1 MNDKLVQLL
10 ASNTLTKAE
19 QASLLEELQANVQQA
34 LQEERAQEEES
45 VFEAAAK
52 DIALQFKAQKKAVKE
67 KLAELERIAK
77 VPGPPGPAGKDG
89 KQGKDGESVVGPPGI
104 DGRPGKDGL
113 DGKDGADGATI
124 VDVYWAADNSLV
136 CVLSDGRE
144 IDSGPLMDAAAGGDI
159 NATINK
165 WAGYNTEE
173 LAEQLKDEFVAQ
185 TFETVNK
192 NLAASG
198 GVLAYNAGG
207 DLITITYDNGIIK
220 TLAYNAGGDLIS
232 VTLSGSTPEGID
244 LVKTFSYDGAGDLVT
259 FTYS

>member
-1 MNDKLVQLL
+1 MAVDSLVKQL
-10 ASNTLTKAE
+10 AT
-19 QASLLEELQANVQQA
+19 ASLSKEQQLALISELQSSIQAKQEQEDTLEEAAKVIGGRIKKLEGFVK
-34 LQEERAQEEES
+34 ES
-45 VFEAAAK
+45 V
-52 DIALQFKAQKKAVKE
+52 KE
-67 KLAELERIAK
+67 MQQIAK
-77 VPGPPGPAGKDG
+77 VPGPQGPAGKDG
-89 KQGKDGESVVGPPGI
+89 KQGVDGKSIVGPA
-104 DGRPGKDGL
+104 GR
-113 DGKDGADGATI
+113 DGKDGQDGTDGKDGATI

-144 IDSGPLMDAAAGGDI
+144 IDSGPLMDAALSGDGASIITQRLVGGDS
-159 NATINK
+159 
-165 WAGYNTEE
+165 AGATEE
-173 LAEQLKDEFVAQ
+173 FITR

-232 VTLSGSTPEGID
+232 VTLSGSTPAGID
-244 LVKTFSYDGAGDLVT
+244 LVKTFSYNGAGDLVT

>member
-1 MNDKLVQLL
+1 MAVDSLVSQL
-10 ASNTLTKAE
+10 AT
-19 QASLLEELQANVQQA
+19 ASLSKEQQLALITQLQTNIQAKQEQEDTLGQAAKVIGGRIKKLEGFVK
-34 LQEERAQEEES
+34 ES
-45 VFEAAAK
+45 V
-52 DIALQFKAQKKAVKE
+52 KE
-67 KLAELERIAK
+67 MQQIAK
-77 VPGPPGPAGKDG
+77 VPGPQGPAGKDG
-89 KQGKDGESVVGPPGI
+89 KQGVDGKSIVGPA
-104 DGRPGKDGL
+104 GR
-113 DGKDGADGATI
+113 DGKDGQDGTDGKDGATI

-165 WAGYNTEE
+165 WAGYSTEE

-244 LVKTFSYDGAGDLVT
+244 LVKEFSYNGAGDLVE